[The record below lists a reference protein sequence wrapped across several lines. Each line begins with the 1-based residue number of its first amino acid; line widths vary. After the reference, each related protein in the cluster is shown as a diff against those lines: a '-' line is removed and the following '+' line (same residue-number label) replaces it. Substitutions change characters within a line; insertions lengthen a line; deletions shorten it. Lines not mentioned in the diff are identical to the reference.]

1 MLNIEDPRSWFAIAA
16 LATALVFMAGSAQG
30 TLRCG
35 YYAGRGENC
44 FADAANSST
53 QVFRQMADERRRCS
67 YFEPA
72 CRIRGDAE
80 PKGRAPVVNTGGG
93 YPVPPRGVNMHAPE
107 HSLVLPGRS

>member
-35 YYAGRGENC
+35 YYAGRGESC

-72 CRIRGDAE
+72 CRVRGSLDQ
-80 PKGRAPVVNTGGG
+80 KGRAPVVNTGS
-93 YPVPPRGVNMHAPE
+93 YPVPPRGVNVHAPQRD
-107 HSLVLPGRS
+107 VVMPGHG